1 MTEPARIYTL
11 KTQHTKLE
19 SKIQS
24 ENSRPHPDELL
35 VTKLKREKLKVK
47 DELAQLHA
55 I

>member
-11 KTQHTKLE
+11 KNQHTQLE
-19 SKIQS
+19 TKIQS
-24 ENSRPHPDELL
+24 ENSRPYPDELL

-55 I
+55 L